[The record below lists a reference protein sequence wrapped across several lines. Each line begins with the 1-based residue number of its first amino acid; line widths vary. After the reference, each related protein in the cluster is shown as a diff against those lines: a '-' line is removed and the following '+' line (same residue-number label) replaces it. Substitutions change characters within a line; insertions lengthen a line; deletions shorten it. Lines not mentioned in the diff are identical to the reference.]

1 MKCFIGMKGV
11 DGRTTLGTMVART
24 RLSEKRVSEPWLS
37 RISLPAGGEESVG
50 QMTIV
55 SCGVRTVSD
64 VQIQHCYS
72 TVWREVERFRKILGK
87 VTFEKGTDIVN
98 RC

>member
-1 MKCFIGMKGV
+1 MFYWHERGGWENNTGYHGST
-11 DGRTTLGTMVART
+11 D